1 VIPLVDLAAQHRDV
15 ARDVED
21 GLASVVRRGAFI
33 LGEEVEAFEREF
45 AAFVGV
51 RHCVGVANGT
61 DALELALRAAGIGAG
76 DRVIVPANTFVATAF
91 AVVRAGATPV
101 FADCDPVHHLID
113 PASLPPEARAVVAVH
128 LYGQMAPVEALVAA
142 LPGAIVIEDA
152 AQAHGATRFGR
163 QAGTIGVAAGTSFYP
178 AKNLGAYGDGGAL
191 LTSSDTIAAEVRA
204 RRNYGGEVK
213 YHHPEIG
220 FNSRLDTL
228 QAVVLRAKLKR
239 LAAWNDA
246 RRAAAR
252 RYDELLASV
261 PEVELPRTLAGNE
274 HVWHLY
280 TVRVRRRDD
289 VLRKLQA
296 AGIGA
301 GVHYP
306 TPLPFQGAFADLGHR
321 RGEFP
326 VSERAA
332 AELLSLPMFPH
343 ITAEQQARVVEALR
357 AALAGGA

>member
-15 ARDVED
+15 ARDVEE

-33 LGEEVEAFEREF
+33 LGEEVEAFEREL

-61 DALELALRAAGIGAG
+61 DALELALRAGGIGAG

-91 AVVRAGATPV
+91 AVVRAGATPI
-101 FADCDPVHHLID
+101 FADCDSVHHLID
-113 PASLPPEARAVVAVH
+113 ATALPTGARAVMAVH
-128 LYGQMAPVEALVAA
+128 LYGQMAPVEALAAA
-142 LPGAIVIEDA
+142 LPDAILIEDA

-163 QAGTIGVAAGTSFYP
+163 QAGTIGLAAGTSFYP

-191 LTSSDTIAAEVRA
+191 LTSSDRVADEVRA
-204 RRNYGGEVK
+204 RRNYGGIAK
-213 YHHPEIG
+213 YDHPVLG
-220 FNSRLDTL
+220 MNSRLDTL

-252 RYDELLASV
+252 RYDELLAGV

-280 TVRVRRRDD
+280 TVRVPRRDE

-296 AGIGA
+296 AGIGV

-306 TPLPFQGAFADLGHR
+306 TPLPFQGAFAELGHR

-326 VSERAA
+326 VSERTA
-332 AELLSLPMFPH
+332 AEILSLPMFPH
-343 ITAEQQARVVEALR
+343 ITPQQQARVVEALH
-357 AALAGGA
+357 AALTGGA